1 MGHRL
6 SCSAACRIFPDQGSN
21 PCLLHWQTNSLPWAT
36 REALDHFLLKCCAC
50 VLDIIGICKNYE
62 DVTKI
67 IVKSNNR
74 EVSKRNIYLMDMSGK
89 VVNATLWGDDVSAR
103 VEWRECVQ
111 KGGDTK
117 SFLGGGLASGAVGC
131 WPCWPGRPF
140 LVNVWA
146 LWGIFESLYDLLLW
160 DLLWFRFYIVK
171 FALSSNSV
179 SFAASLSRFLC
190 ERLPCIESM

>member
-1 MGHRL
+1 MHRL

-36 REALDHFLLKCCAC
+36 REALDHFLLKCRAC

-74 EVSKRNIYLMDMSGK
+74 EVSKRNIYLMDISGK

-103 VEWRECVQ
+103 IEWRECMQ

-117 SFLGGGLASGAVGC
+117 LPGWWSCLWSCGVLAMLAE
-131 WPCWPGRPF
+131 WTLPR
-140 LVNVWA
+140 
-146 LWGIFESLYDLLLW
+146 
-160 DLLWFRFYIVK
+160 
-171 FALSSNSV
+171 
-179 SFAASLSRFLC
+179 
-190 ERLPCIESM
+190 ERLGSLGNIWKPLGFTSVRFAVI